1 MKKFLALLLVMVMC
15 VGAGIGGTLAYLT
28 DRETEVNVFTVGNVD
43 IELTENFSQGAELLP
58 GVEIDKDVKIKN
70 VGDNDAWVFYTY
82 AVPAN
87 LAGAINVELDANGFD
102 KEENITE
109 KNVPDGYTTVAY
121 LYKEVLKA
129 GEEIAGPKSVTLSA
143 KVDIDPDGNWN
154 LVEDGKAT
162 ALNWNTET
170 DGAPKMYVAAYAIQ
184 AEDFADVKAAY
195 NAYIGQWAQLNAEY
209 DEAVLVATA
218 EELTAALANGESV
231 ALTADVTVASTIV
244 IPNDASA
251 TLNLNG
257 KNLSY
262 AVSNSGAS
270 AIITV
275 NPKAALEI
283 TGEGTISFVADN
295 PDLGSI
301 PSYATNTI
309 TNEGT
314 LVIGEGVVVTNGSEG
329 GASYAVDNKGKF
341 TLNGGTLIG
350 DRCALRVAKYNQDNV
365 EFVMNG
371 GLVKAATP
379 AWIQLPGSNS
389 ADAPTIT
396 VTINDGT
403 FQSTKA
409 SSADNNVLYT
419 YSYGNSHENTSI
431 TINGGMFLGGTVSI
445 GSGYKVDAPTLTIN
459 GGTFE
464 YDVLQWV
471 DSTSTVLYTA
481 SGIKSVSTA
490 AQMQTAMNDP
500 EKKTVLLTQ
509 DYDMNNADCQQSGS
523 MMSLPV
529 NNGKTLDLN
538 DNAIIRPAGGSGD
551 GVKIYGSEP
560 VTIKDGSIVND
571 GDMTAVDIAS
581 GSNVTFE
588 NVDFVG
594 NGDSMIR
601 LRADADKKSTVI
613 FKDCTFKNAG
623 VIFMGMNGACE
634 IDVKFINCTFEGSYK
649 MYDENGNLLTDPHGH
664 IHYTSRIINST
675 SSYLYGSISFD
686 NCKIDY
692 DASESSYK
700 KPALEL
706 KGTGTSYGGKQLT
719 VTLKNVT
726 ITGEKIVPVEIANTY
741 KDNLILVED
750 GTNSYIV
757 DNVPVNY
764 DGSAK

>member
-28 DRETEVNVFTVGNVD
+28 DRDSEVNVFTVGNVD

-102 KEENITE
+102 KKENITE

-154 LVEDGKAT
+154 LVENGNAT

-184 AEDFADVKAAY
+184 AEDFVDVKAAY

-218 EELTAALANGESV
+218 EELSAALEAGESV
-231 ALTADVTVASTIV
+231 ALTADVELNDKSITIAE
-244 IPNDASA
+244 DAV
-251 TLNLNG
+251 LNLNG
-257 KNLSY
+257 HTLSGKSTSETTSKLIEVK
-262 AVSNSGAS
+262 AGAE
-270 AIITV
+270 
-275 NPKAALEI
+275 LEI
-283 TGEGTISFVADN
+283 TGEGTISFVAEN
-295 PDLGSI
+295 PDLGTI

-365 EFVMNG
+365 ESVMNG
-371 GLVKAATP
+371 GLVKAKTP
-379 AWIQLPGSNS
+379 AWIQLPGSSS

-396 VTINDGT
+396 VTINDGI
-403 FQSTKA
+403 FQSTKET
-409 SSADNNVLYT
+409 STDNNVLYT

-445 GSGYKVDAPTLTIN
+445 GSGYYGDAPALTIN

-464 YDVLQWV
+464 YDVLQWLE
-471 DSTSTVLYTA
+471 SGYKVLYSA
-481 SGIKSVSTA
+481 SGIKSVST
-490 AQMQTAMNDP
+490 T
-500 EKKTVLLTQ
+500 EKLDEAITSGASTVVLG
-509 DYDMNNADCQQSGS
+509 SGNYIIPDS
-523 MMSLPV
+523 AK
-529 NNGKTLDLN
+529 GKTLT
-538 DNAIIRPAGGSGD
+538 IIGNGD
-551 GVKIYGSEP
+551 TV
-560 VTIKDGSIVND
+560 VATQDDGSYEGCDYSLD
-571 GDMTAVDIAS
+571 GAT
-581 GSNVTFE
+581 VTFE
-588 NVDFVG
+588 NVVINTDSSTYTGYARCNGTYNNCTINGTYTLYG
-594 NGDSMIR
+594 NS
-601 LRADADKKSTVI
+601 V
-613 FKDCTFKNAG
+613 FN
-623 VIFMGMNGACE
+623 
-634 IDVKFINCTFEGSYK
+634 NCTFNVSGDVYNIWTWGAPTATFNNCTFNSDGKALLLYGT
-649 MYDENGNLLTDPHGH
+649 ENTKLTVNGCTFNDNGGLTDLKAAIEIGNDYGKSYEL
-664 IHYTSRIINST
+664 IVNNTTVNGYEINDKGIITDTTLWGNKNSM
-675 SSYLYGSISFD
+675 
-686 NCKIDY
+686 
-692 DASESSYK
+692 
-700 KPALEL
+700 
-706 KGTGTSYGGKQLT
+706 GTDKL
-719 VTLKNVT
+719 NV
-726 ITGEKIVPVEIANTY
+726 VV
-741 KDNLILVED
+741 D
-750 GTNSYIV
+750 GV
-757 DNVPVNY
+757 DVY
-764 DGSAK
+764 